1 MYSPSSY
8 NELRH
13 YGVLGMKWGIRRYQ
27 NSNGS
32 LTSAGKKRYK
42 YTSWST
48 NRYNRKAKKA
58 LAKAAEHK
66 RYADDYNPKNYIGKS
81 KYTDKQ
87 RARDKKNMEK
97 ELAVAKK
104 YTDKAN
110 KMQTRAKRSA
120 EHDANMQKLAENQSA
135 GKAFVNTALTTAL
148 TGNLRTYKSY
158 MQMQAAGY
166 SNGESFVAT
175 AMTGGLGGMLAKRL
189 YITQDERSKR
199 TSR

>member
-1 MYSPSSY
+1 
-8 NELRH
+8 
-13 YGVLGMKWGIRRYQ
+13 MKWGIRRYQ

-87 RARDKKNMEK
+87 RARDKKNMDK
-97 ELAVAKK
+97 ELAIAKK

-110 KMQTRAKRSA
+110 KMKTRAKRSA
-120 EHDANMQKLAENQSA
+120 EHDANMQKLAENQST
-135 GKAFVNTALTTAL
+135 GEAFVSTVLTTAL
-148 TGNLRTYKSY
+148 SGGNIRTYKGY

-175 AMTGGLGGMLAKRL
+175 LMTGNFGGMLAKRL